1 MQIIDT
7 KTHGYIDYIFG
18 LTLIAIAYLLNFNS
32 ESTPNIALCIA
43 GTSAIVY
50 SLFTNYEL
58 GVVKIIPM
66 NIHLMLDSL
75 SGIFLAVSPWLLG
88 FSDKVFLPHL
98 LFGLIEIGTT
108 VITRFKPKYKVY
120 KSRKLNHNGLQK
132 KLTE

>member
-18 LTLIAIAYLLNFNS
+18 LIVIALAYLLNFNTVN
-32 ESTPNIALCIA
+32 TPNIALYIV

-58 GVVKIIPM
+58 GVIKIIPI

-108 VITRFKPKYKVY
+108 VITRFKPRYKVTA
-120 KSRKLNHNGLQK
+120 SQK
-132 KLTE
+132 KLKRNTLQSN

>member
-18 LTLIAIAYLLNFNS
+18 LTLIAIAYLLNFNTAN
-32 ESTPNIALCIA
+32 TPNIALYIVGA
-43 GTSAIVY
+43 SAIVY

-58 GVVKIIPM
+58 GVIKIIPM

-98 LFGLIEIGTT
+98 IFGLIEIGTT
-108 VITRFKPKYKVY
+108 VITRFKPRYKVNTNQ
-120 KSRKLNHNGLQK
+120 KKLNHNRLQRN
-132 KLTE
+132 

>member
-32 ESTPNIALCIA
+32 ESTPDIALYIV

-50 SLFTNYEL
+50 SFFTNYEL
-58 GVVKIIPM
+58 GVIKLIPI

-88 FSDKVFLPHL
+88 FSEKVFLPHL
-98 LFGLIEIGTT
+98 IFGLIEIGTT
-108 VITRFKPKYKVY
+108 VITRFKPRYNVSTNQK
-120 KSRKLNHNGLQK
+120 KLNHNRLQRN
-132 KLTE
+132 

>member
-18 LTLIAIAYLLNFNS
+18 LTLIAIAYLLNFNTVN
-32 ESTPNIALCIA
+32 TPNIALYIV

-50 SLFTNYEL
+50 SFFTNYEL
-58 GVVKIIPM
+58 GVIKIIPM

-98 LFGLIEIGTT
+98 IFGLIEIATT
-108 VITRFKPKYKVY
+108 VITRFKPKYKVNTNQ
-120 KSRKLNHNGLQK
+120 KKLNHNRLQRN
-132 KLTE
+132 

>member
-18 LTLIAIAYLLNFNS
+18 LIIIALAYLLNFNS
-32 ESTPNIALCIA
+32 ENTPNIALYIVGA
-43 GTSAIVY
+43 SAIIY
-50 SLFTNYEL
+50 SFFTNYEL
-58 GVVKIIPM
+58 GVIKIIPI

-98 LFGLIEIGTT
+98 LFGLVEICIT
-108 VITRFKPKYKVY
+108 VITRFKPQYKI
-120 KSRKLNHNGLQK
+120 NTNQK
-132 KLTE
+132 KFNRNRLQRN